1 MVIVTKIKGRALA
14 NDGHRK
20 LGCIDIIISDAAY
33 SLMGAIDT
41 LTLQVF
47 DASFTVNLLAA
58 LVASKAAAMRGAAAP
73 SASSSVLD

>member
-1 MVIVTKIKGRALA
+1 MVIVTKRKRWVLA

-33 SLMGAIDT
+33 TSLMGAIDP
-41 LTLQVF
+41 LTLEVF
-47 DASFTVNLLAA
+47 DASFAVKL
-58 LVASKAAAMRGAAAP
+58 LVASNTAAMRGAAAP